1 MSDRNHRGKCR
12 LCGGLSGKYFWRCA
26 AFCALLFGFMV
37 MAEPLAFTV
46 LADEVTEE
54 SIKEKENQIEAAKQE
69 RKQVQSSISNLKT
82 MKANLE
88 NKKADLNTYVT
99 QLDAQLTEIQGNI
112 DSLKQQIE
120 NKEADITRT
129 ETELQKAE
137 DTQQAQYE
145 NMKKRCKFI
154 YEKGDTYMLEVL
166 LQSANFGDFLNKA
179 YYIEQLSNYDQNLL
193 KRYREQTKLVAAT
206 KEALE
211 EEKQTLDDEKKA
223 VEAEESNMTALIAE
237 KRNQIASTESEI
249 AESASTIEEY
259 ESQLNQQTSAIAAL
273 EAAVAAD
280 KRALAGQR
288 KYSGGAFVWP
298 APSYMYISSE
308 FGYRVHPIYGRTIF
322 HSGLDMAA
330 PGGSPILAAADGVVV
345 AATYESSMGN
355 YVMINHGDGLYT
367 IYMHA
372 SALYVSSGQEVS
384 AGDQIAAVGSTGNST
399 GPHLHFSV
407 RLNGSYVSPWN
418 YLGQ

>member
-1 MSDRNHRGKCR
+1 MSDRNHRGRRR
-12 LCGGLSGKYFWRCA
+12 LCGRLSGKYFWRCA

-37 MAEPLAFTV
+37 VAEPLAFTV

-129 ETELQKAE
+129 ETELQEAE
-137 DTQQAQYE
+137 NTQQAQYE

-193 KRYREQTKLVAAT
+193 KRYQEQTKLVAAT

-211 EEKQTLDDEKKA
+211 EEKQTLDDEK
-223 VEAEESNMTALIAE
+223 
-237 KRNQIASTESEI
+237 SEI

-280 KRALAGQR
+280 KRALASQR

-298 APSYMYISSE
+298 APSYTYISSE

>member
-1 MSDRNHRGKCR
+1 M
-12 LCGGLSGKYFWRCA
+12 
-26 AFCALLFGFMV
+26 
-37 MAEPLAFTV
+37 
-46 LADEVTEE
+46 
-54 SIKEKENQIEAAKQE
+54 
-69 RKQVQSSISNLKT
+69 
-82 MKANLE
+82 
-88 NKKADLNTYVT
+88 
-99 QLDAQLTEIQGNI
+99 
-112 DSLKQQIE
+112 
-120 NKEADITRT
+120 
-129 ETELQKAE
+129 
-137 DTQQAQYE
+137 
-145 NMKKRCKFI
+145 
-154 YEKGDTYMLEVL
+154 
-166 LQSANFGDFLNKA
+166 
-179 YYIEQLSNYDQNLL
+179 
-193 KRYREQTKLVAAT
+193 
-206 KEALE
+206 
-211 EEKQTLDDEKKA
+211 
-223 VEAEESNMTALIAE
+223 EAEESNMTALIAE
-237 KRNQIASTESEI
+237 KKNQIASTESEI

-280 KRALAGQR
+280 KRALASQR

-298 APSYMYISSE
+298 APSYTYISSE